1 MNGKEFEE
9 RFDVLYNNIASN
21 EAPGLNT
28 YEKDLFLTKAQD
40 ELLKNYF
47 NTAGN
52 KYQQGYDGSPKRQ
65 IDFSAITKVVP
76 ITQFSSALYDTRAES
91 KSATLPSDIWM
102 IVNEK
107 VKVERDGDETT
118 LIVKA
123 ISFEEYDR
131 LMSKPYKRPL
141 KYQAWRLI
149 NNDSSNKSDL
159 IVGPAD
165 SISDYTIRY
174 VRKPHPIIIGPLD
187 DLKVKEK
194 VVKNVEEDNS
204 IKNIIDK
211 VNDEISKEEEPID
224 VATMNEILQR
234 AVELAKISWT
244 VTGQDNTQLVMT
256 AGQRSE

>member
-28 YEKDLFLTKAQD
+28 YEKSLFLTKSQD

-47 NTAGN
+47 NPAGN

-76 ITQFSSALYDTRAES
+76 ITQFSSALYDARAES

-174 VRKPHPIIIGPLD
+174 VRKPHPIITGPLD
-187 DLKVKEK
+187 DLTINGYGYGGENTPQVPSQIDTTKVYG
-194 VVKNVEEDNS
+194 
-204 IKNIIDK
+204 DK
-211 VNDEISKEEEPID
+211 ACELDPSLHE
-224 VATMNEILQR
+224 EILQR